1 MATSM
6 EDQSSEV
13 IPHHRK
19 TFGDLA
25 RSFTA
30 NRTNLDRIDIADP
43 LRGVSNAD
51 IRDDMQQ
58 LFPISQSSQIN
69 QEEWDNAIIL
79 AKLGSRPPPLGRF
92 TQEELDSLK
101 AEREQ
106 VFFQSG
112 ILPVILTVALAAF
125 LQGHVQ
131 SSINAGSLFESLL
144 EVHSSDNDT
153 QIGTR
158 RKDWEIGGMNA
169 SPYLTA
175 AIVGAPI
182 SLPTNYYIGRRGALI
197 VSAMLIIASS
207 VASAF
212 CHNWAQLLGV
222 RIIGGV
228 GMGIK
233 AVSAPILAAETA
245 TGYWRGS
252 ILITWQVACGIMI
265 GFVVNLVIAKAT
277 NVLFLK
283 QDGIEPDNGDHYLA
297 LQLILGAPLV
307 ASVALLIS
315 VYFCYE
321 SSRFY
326 MREESPNFDPNQAL
340 KILLRI
346 RKSKLQAL
354 RDIILIRWS
363 EKLKRRSEPNG
374 SISGSSSPE
383 QGLTYA
389 SQLRVV
395 LRLSLNQYRTLFKT
409 PRLRNAV
416 WSTSTVALAQQLC
429 GINVF
434 AFYSSKSVL
443 LYGQKLKK
451 LMLFLDVVFNG
462 TDSTIDKPMFYSFGF
477 GAINFLFCLP
487 AMRTIDTFGRRTW
500 LLATLPIMSLL
511 LAGAAGAFPA
521 DDSNVVSPRVAAGIS
536 LILIFV
542 AVYSPGL
549 GPIPF
554 TLASESFPLSHREAG
569 ASAAIATNLFFAGIL
584 TIIIPAMKQAFKTP
598 GLLGFFAGMNIIA
611 LILVFFIVEETR
623 MFSLEEL
630 DEVYKQPK
638 SNFAKYQLS
647 EILPYFVKR
656 YLLFQSSAKQPP
668 SYDEWIARK
677 ESTPLG
683 DIDATP

>member
-1 MATSM
+1 M
-6 EDQSSEV
+6 EDQSSENT
-13 IPHHRK
+13 PHQRK

-43 LRGVSNAD
+43 LRGVSNPD
-51 IRDDMQQ
+51 IRDDMKQ
-58 LFPISQSSQIN
+58 LFPISQSSEIN
-69 QEEWDNAIIL
+69 QEEWDKAIIL
-79 AKLGSRPPPLGRF
+79 AKLGSRSPPLGRF

-101 AEREQ
+101 AEQEQ

-144 EVHSSDNDT
+144 KLDAGSNENE
-153 QIGTR
+153 IGTR
-158 RKDWEIGGMNA
+158 KKDWEIGGMNA
-169 SPYLTA
+169 SPFLAA
-175 AIVGAPI
+175 AIIGAPI

-197 VSAMLIIASS
+197 VSALLIIASS
-207 VASAF
+207 VSSAF
-212 CHNWAQLLGV
+212 CQDWIQLLGV

-252 ILITWQVACGIMI
+252 ILITWQLWVACGIMI
-265 GFVVNLVIAKAT
+265 GFVANLVIGKAT

-283 QDGIEPDNGDHYLA
+283 QNDIETSDSNHWLA

-363 EKLKRRSEPNG
+363 EKLKRLSESNG
-374 SISGSSSPE
+374 SAGESCSPE

-395 LRLSLNQYRTLFKT
+395 LRLSLTQYRTLFKT
-409 PRLRNAV
+409 RRLRNAV

-434 AFYSSKSVL
+434 AFYSN
-443 LYGQKLKK
+443 
-451 LMLFLDVVFNG
+451 VVFNG
-462 TDSTIDKPMFYSFGF
+462 TDSTIDKPMLYSFGF

-500 LLATLPIMSLL
+500 LLATLPIMGIL
-511 LAGAAGAFPA
+511 LAGAAGAFPL
-521 DDSNVVSPRVAAGIS
+521 DDSTVVSPRVAAGIS

-598 GLLGFFAGMNIIA
+598 GLLGFFAGMNFVA

-630 DEVYKQPK
+630 DEVYNQPK
-638 SNFAKYQLS
+638 SKFAKYQLS

-656 YLLFQSSAKQPP
+656 YLFFQSSTKPP
-668 SYDEWIARK
+668 LRYDEWIAR
-677 ESTPLG
+677 EQDIPLEG
-683 DIDATP
+683 LDATR

>member
-1 MATSM
+1 MGQSDHSCQIRYPTS
-6 EDQSSEV
+6 
-13 IPHHRK
+13 
-19 TFGDLA
+19 
-25 RSFTA
+25 
-30 NRTNLDRIDIADP
+30 
-43 LRGVSNAD
+43 
-51 IRDDMQQ
+51 
-58 LFPISQSSQIN
+58 
-69 QEEWDNAIIL
+69 
-79 AKLGSRPPPLGRF
+79 PLGRF

-144 EVHSSDNDT
+144 KLDAGST
-153 QIGTR
+153 QNEIGTR
-158 RKDWEIGGMNA
+158 KKDWEIGGMNA
-169 SPYLTA
+169 SPFLAA
-175 AIVGAPI
+175 AIIGAPI

-197 VSAMLIIASS
+197 VSALLIIASS
-207 VASAF
+207 VSSAF
-212 CHNWAQLLGV
+212 CQDWIQLLGV

-252 ILITWQVACGIMI
+252 ILITWQLWVACGIMI
-265 GFVVNLVIAKAT
+265 GFVANLVIAKAT

-283 QDGIEPDNGDHYLA
+283 QNDIETSDSNHWLA

-363 EKLKRRSEPNG
+363 EKLKRLSESNG
-374 SISGSSSPE
+374 PAGESCSPE

-409 PRLRNAV
+409 RRLRNAV

-434 AFYSSKSVL
+434 AFYSN
-443 LYGQKLKK
+443 
-451 LMLFLDVVFNG
+451 VVFNG
-462 TDSTIDKPMFYSFGF
+462 TDSTIDKPMLYSFGF

-500 LLATLPIMSLL
+500 LLATLPIMGIL
-511 LAGAAGAFPA
+511 LAGAAGAFPL
-521 DDSNVVSPRVAAGIS
+521 DDSTVVSTRVAAGIS

-554 TLASESFPLSHREAG
+554 TLASERLVK
-569 ASAAIATNLFFAGIL
+569 AARIVS
-584 TIIIPAMKQAFKTP
+584 TI
-598 GLLGFFAGMNIIA
+598 
-611 LILVFFIVEETR
+611 
-623 MFSLEEL
+623 
-630 DEVYKQPK
+630 
-638 SNFAKYQLS
+638 
-647 EILPYFVKR
+647 
-656 YLLFQSSAKQPP
+656 
-668 SYDEWIARK
+668 
-677 ESTPLG
+677 
-683 DIDATP
+683 